1 MAIED
6 ILNALEEQAQA
17 ECDDVLAEA
26 REHAKLIVEEGERE
40 VQHIHDRYTR
50 QTEHVANLA
59 AAKKINAARLEGKMV
74 ASAAKGDALVSV
86 FDQALGKLSELRSSG
101 AYEELFLA
109 LAGEALEA
117 LDGPVTIHVAP
128 ADAALASRAAQA
140 AGLTATIDSTL
151 ETAGGLVVEA
161 YGGRVVR
168 RDTLEDR
175 LERAR
180 QLIQPDVAKVL
191 FS

>member
-40 VQHIHDRYTR
+40 VQQIHDRYTR